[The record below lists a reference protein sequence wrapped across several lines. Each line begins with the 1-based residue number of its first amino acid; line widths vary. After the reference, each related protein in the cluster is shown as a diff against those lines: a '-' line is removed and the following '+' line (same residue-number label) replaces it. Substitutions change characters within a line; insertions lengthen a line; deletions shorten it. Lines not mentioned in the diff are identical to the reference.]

1 MAAPNNLK
9 CVTYTDAKSM
19 NKSSYD
25 DFMLGIEHNIIGCG
39 NKSLQVN
46 DTVVIMTD
54 PKIKPRYFIVVQ
66 LVERLYDNEFWAKR
80 GGEVWEHN
88 FKYVPLTRAYMI
100 TKDMKTQM
108 KDLAKSHGL
117 NEKNLFNARFCSSK
131 MWPLLKEM
139 FTANLV
145 ERVEE

>member
-1 MAAPNNLK
+1 
-9 CVTYTDAKSM
+9 
-19 NKSSYD
+19 
-25 DFMLGIEHNIIGCG
+25 MLGIEHNIIGCG

-54 PKIKPRYFIVVQ
+54 PKTKPRYFIVVQ
-66 LVERLYDNEFWAKR
+66 LVERLYDNEFWAKH

-88 FKYVPLTRAYMI
+88 FKYVPLTRAYMV
-100 TKDMKTQM
+100 TEDMKTRM

-117 NEKNLFNARFCSSK
+117 NEKNLFNARFCSAK